1 MIALNR
7 QDFITERI
15 KLYRKNPVL
24 FANEVVCFVPDEW
37 QSGVLMDVATA
48 PKVSVRSGQGVG
60 KTSIEAVIAL
70 WFLSCFPMSRV
81 VATAPTARQLN
92 DVLWAELS
100 KWISKSPLLKA
111 LLKWT
116 KTKVEVRGYSERWFA
131 TARTATTAENMQG
144 FHEDNML
151 FIIDEASGVSDEIIE
166 AILGTLSGKNNKLL
180 MCGNPTKTSG
190 VFFDSHNRDRALFK
204 TYRVSSLD
212 CPRTNKENINAMLEK
227 YGRNSNFAR
236 VRIYGD
242 FPEQEDDVFITLSAL
257 EQSANTVVDE
267 KPAPVTVRIGCDVA
281 RYGDDKTIIGVKV
294 DEKVSFYEKA
304 QGQDTMRTA
313 DNIALCYKKL
323 IDRYSQYK
331 GKIIVT
337 VDDGGVGGGVVDR
350 LRRICKADPK
360 TYGRMKVV
368 PVKFGMR
375 IRHRYYYDTTTYM
388 MAVVKELLSD
398 TDKNGEAKPIELVL
412 PKDDDLIAQLSC
424 RKYTMTESS
433 VIKIE
438 SKKEMKARGLP
449 SPDEADCVL
458 LLCLPIKKD

>member
-1 MIALNR
+1 MNR

>member
-1 MIALNR
+1 M
-7 QDFITERI
+7 
-15 KLYRKNPVL
+15 L

-212 CPRTNKENINAMLEK
+212 CPRTNKENINAMLENTDETAISPVFV
-227 YGRNSNFAR
+227 YMG
-236 VRIYGD
+236 I
-242 FPEQEDDVFITLSAL
+242 FPS
-257 EQSANTVVDE
+257 
-267 KPAPVTVRIGCDVA
+267 R
-281 RYGDDKTIIGVKV
+281 KT
-294 DEKVSFYEKA
+294 
-304 QGQDTMRTA
+304 M
-313 DNIALCYKKL
+313 
-323 IDRYSQYK
+323 
-331 GKIIVT
+331 
-337 VDDGGVGGGVVDR
+337 
-350 LRRICKADPK
+350 
-360 TYGRMKVV
+360 
-368 PVKFGMR
+368 
-375 IRHRYYYDTTTYM
+375 
-388 MAVVKELLSD
+388 
-398 TDKNGEAKPIELVL
+398 
-412 PKDDDLIAQLSC
+412 
-424 RKYTMTESS
+424 
-433 VIKIE
+433 
-438 SKKEMKARGLP
+438 
-449 SPDEADCVL
+449 
-458 LLCLPIKKD
+458 CL

>member
-1 MIALNR
+1 MNR

-24 FANEVVCFVPDEW
+24 FAKEVVCFTPDEW

-257 EQSANTVVDE
+257 ERSANTVIDE
-267 KPAPVTVRIGCDVA
+267 KPVPVTVRIGCDVA

-412 PKDDDLIAQLSC
+412 PKYDDLIAQLSC
-424 RKYTMTESS
+424 RKYTMTENS

>member
-1 MIALNR
+1 MNR
-7 QDFITERI
+7 QGFIAERI

-24 FANEVVCFVPDEW
+24 FANEVVCFTPDEW

-257 EQSANTVVDE
+257 ERSANTVIDE
-267 KPAPVTVRIGCDVA
+267 KPVPVTVRIGCDVA

-294 DEKVSFYEKA
+294 DENVSFYEKA

-313 DNIALCYKKL
+313 DNIAMCYKKL

-424 RKYTMTESS
+424 RKYTMTENS

>member
-1 MIALNR
+1 MNR
-7 QDFITERI
+7 RDFITERI

-100 KWISKSPLLKA
+100 KWISKSPLLKT

-257 EQSANTVVDE
+257 ERSANTVIDE
-267 KPAPVTVRIGCDVA
+267 KPVPVTVRIGCDVA

-424 RKYTMTESS
+424 RKYTMTENS

>member
-1 MIALNR
+1 MNR

-190 VFFDSHNRDRALFK
+190 VFFDSHNCDRALFK

-257 EQSANTVVDE
+257 ERSANTVIDE

-350 LRRICKADPK
+350 LRRICKAEPK

-424 RKYTMTESS
+424 RKYTMTENS

>member
-1 MIALNR
+1 MNR
-7 QDFITERI
+7 QDFIAERI

-257 EQSANTVVDE
+257 ERSANAVVDE
-267 KPAPVTVRIGCDVA
+267 KTVPVTVRIGCDVA
-281 RYGDDKTIIGVKV
+281 RYGDDKTVIGVKV

-313 DNIALCYKKL
+313 DNIAMCYKKL
-323 IDRYSQYK
+323 IDKYSQYK

-424 RKYTMTESS
+424 RKYTMTENS

>member
-1 MIALNR
+1 MNR

-257 EQSANTVVDE
+257 ERSANTVIDE
-267 KPAPVTVRIGCDVA
+267 KPVPVTVRIGCDVA
-281 RYGDDKTIIGVKV
+281 RYGDDKTIIGIKV
-294 DEKVSFYEKA
+294 DERVSFYEKA

-313 DNIALCYKKL
+313 DNIAMCYKKL
-323 IDRYSQYK
+323 IDRYRQYK

-424 RKYTMTESS
+424 RKYTMTENS

>member
-1 MIALNR
+1 MNR
-7 QDFITERI
+7 QDFIAERI

-24 FANEVVCFVPDEW
+24 FANEVVCFTPDEW

-257 EQSANTVVDE
+257 ERSANTVIDE
-267 KPAPVTVRIGCDVA
+267 KPVPVTVRIGCDVA

-294 DEKVSFYEKA
+294 DENVSFYEKA

-313 DNIALCYKKL
+313 DNIAMCYKKL

-424 RKYTMTESS
+424 RKYTMTENS

>member
-1 MIALNR
+1 MNR
-7 QDFITERI
+7 KDFIAERI

-37 QSGVLMDVATA
+37 QSGVLMDMATV

-257 EQSANTVVDE
+257 ERSANTVVDE
-267 KPAPVTVRIGCDVA
+267 KPVPVTVRIGCDVA

-313 DNIALCYKKL
+313 DNIATCYKKL
-323 IDRYSQYK
+323 IDRYCQYK

-424 RKYTMTESS
+424 RKYTMTENS

>member
-1 MIALNR
+1 MNR

-24 FANEVVCFVPDEW
+24 FAKEVVCFVPDEW
-37 QSGVLMDVATA
+37 QSGVLMDVAKV

-151 FIIDEASGVSDEIIE
+151 FIIDEASGVSNEIIE
-166 AILGTLSGKNNKLL
+166 SILGTLSGKNNKLL

-257 EQSANTVVDE
+257 ERSANTVVDE
-267 KPAPVTVRIGCDVA
+267 KPVPVTVRIGCDVA

-313 DNIALCYKKL
+313 DNIAMCYKKL

-388 MAVVKELLSD
+388 MAAVKELLSD

-424 RKYTMTESS
+424 RKYTMTENS

>member
-1 MIALNR
+1 MNR
-7 QDFITERI
+7 QDFIAERI

-24 FANEVVCFVPDEW
+24 FANEVVCFTPDEW

-48 PKVSVRSGQGVG
+48 SKVSVRSGQGVG

-257 EQSANTVVDE
+257 ERSANTVIDE
-267 KPAPVTVRIGCDVA
+267 KPVPVTVRIGCDVA
-281 RYGDDKTIIGVKV
+281 RYGDDKTIIGIKV
-294 DEKVSFYEKA
+294 DERVSFYEKA

-313 DNIALCYKKL
+313 DNIAMCYKKL

-424 RKYTMTESS
+424 RKYSMTENS

>member
-1 MIALNR
+1 MNR

-60 KTSIEAVIAL
+60 KTSIAAVIAL

-257 EQSANTVVDE
+257 ERSANTVIDE
-267 KPAPVTVRIGCDVA
+267 KPVPVTVRIGCDVA
-281 RYGDDKTIIGVKV
+281 RYGDDKTIIGIKV
-294 DEKVSFYEKA
+294 DERVSFYEKA

-313 DNIALCYKKL
+313 DNIAMCYKKL

-424 RKYTMTESS
+424 RKYTMTENS

>member
-1 MIALNR
+1 MNR

-151 FIIDEASGVSDEIIE
+151 FIIYEASGVSDEIIE

-257 EQSANTVVDE
+257 ERSANTVIDE
-267 KPAPVTVRIGCDVA
+267 KPVPVTVRIGCDVA
-281 RYGDDKTIIGVKV
+281 RYGDDKTIIGIKV

-313 DNIALCYKKL
+313 DNIAMCYKKL

-350 LRRICKADPK
+350 LRRICKADPQ

-388 MAVVKELLSD
+388 MSVVKELLSD
-398 TDKNGEAKPIELVL
+398 TDKNGEAKSIELVL

>member
-1 MIALNR
+1 
-7 QDFITERI
+7 
-15 KLYRKNPVL
+15 
-24 FANEVVCFVPDEW
+24 
-37 QSGVLMDVATA
+37 
-48 PKVSVRSGQGVG
+48 
-60 KTSIEAVIAL
+60 
-70 WFLSCFPMSRV
+70 
-81 VATAPTARQLN
+81 
-92 DVLWAELS
+92 
-100 KWISKSPLLKA
+100 
-111 LLKWT
+111 
-116 KTKVEVRGYSERWFA
+116 
-131 TARTATTAENMQG
+131 MQG

-257 EQSANTVVDE
+257 ERSANAVVDE
-267 KPAPVTVRIGCDVA
+267 KTVPVTVRIGCDVA

-313 DNIALCYKKL
+313 DNIAMCYKKL
-323 IDRYSQYK
+323 I
-331 GKIIVT
+331 
-337 VDDGGVGGGVVDR
+337 DR
-350 LRRICKADPK
+350 LRRICKADPQ

-388 MAVVKELLSD
+388 MSVVKELLSD

>member
-1 MIALNR
+1 MNR

-24 FANEVVCFVPDEW
+24 FANEVVCFTPDEW

-257 EQSANTVVDE
+257 ERSANTVVDE
-267 KPAPVTVRIGCDVA
+267 KPVPVTVRIGCDVA

-313 DNIALCYKKL
+313 DNIAMCYKKL

-424 RKYTMTESS
+424 RKYTMTENS

>member
-1 MIALNR
+1 MNR
-7 QDFITERI
+7 QDFIAERI

-37 QSGVLMDVATA
+37 QSGVLMDVATV

-257 EQSANTVVDE
+257 EHSANAVVDE
-267 KPAPVTVRIGCDVA
+267 KTVPVTVRIGCDVA
-281 RYGDDKTIIGVKV
+281 RYGDDKTVIGVKV

-313 DNIALCYKKL
+313 DNIAMCYKKL
-323 IDRYSQYK
+323 IDKYSQYK

>member
-1 MIALNR
+1 MNR
-7 QDFITERI
+7 QDFIAERI

-37 QSGVLMDVATA
+37 QSGVLMDVAKV

-257 EQSANTVVDE
+257 ERSANTVIDE
-267 KPAPVTVRIGCDVA
+267 KPVPVTVRIGCDVA
-281 RYGDDKTIIGVKV
+281 RYGDDKTIIGIKV

-313 DNIALCYKKL
+313 DNIAMCYKKL

-424 RKYTMTESS
+424 RKYTMTENS